1 MQTKTYLFWIIFHF
15 PNIISFIN
23 ISRRSTF
30 QHMTHMVFGHSCV
43 ASSGLFSCDLSSNF
57 KESREAV
64 CRRAP
69 ATPGLSNMKLQWK
82 ANSLWSEKRWFG
94 GEVQSKKIIEGIQF
108 ARVYCPGKPGVMMVS
123 ENSQF
128 SLYWPIYGI
137 HGATNM
143 YPGHCQG
150 RHLAATKI
158 PTLAW

>member
-108 ARVYCPGKPGVMMVS
+108 ARVLSNLGKWWFQKIASSV
-123 ENSQF
+123 
-128 SLYWPIYGI
+128 LYWPIYGI

-143 YPGHCQG
+143 YPGYCQG